1 MIINILKSEDRG
13 KADLGWLKTRYSFSF
28 SNYYNPRRM
37 HFGML
42 RVLND
47 DHIAGGMGFGMHPH
61 DNMEIITIPT
71 AGGLRHR
78 DSMGNSAT
86 VHAGE
91 VQVMSAG
98 KGIYHSEVNP
108 YQEPVE
114 LFQIWIF
121 PDKDNVEPR
130 YDQKSYSDMLVPG
143 QWSLIVGPKGA
154 SDVALWI
161 HQNAFLSLFQG
172 NETPIATH
180 YTPYSPGQGLYL
192 MVVEG
197 NATVEGHQLNRRDSI
212 EVYDFER
219 LNIETAPNTQ
229 LLAIEVPIK

>member
-1 MIINILKSEDRG
+1 MKINILKSENRG

-28 SNYYNPRRM
+28 SNYFNPSRM

-108 YQEPVE
+108 YHEPVE

-130 YDQKSYSDMLVPG
+130 YDQKAYTEMLHPG
-143 QWSLIVGPKGA
+143 EWTLIVGPQGA
-154 SDVALWI
+154 SDEALWI
-161 HQNAFLSLFQG
+161 HQNAYLSLLKGTDTALTTEYRPFT
-172 NETPIATH
+172 E
-180 YTPYSPGQGLYL
+180 GQGLYL
-192 MVVEG
+192 MVIEG
-197 NATVEGHQLNRRDSI
+197 SATVEGMPLSRRDSI
-212 EVYDFER
+212 EVTEFEK
-219 LNIETAPNTQ
+219 LQLEIAPNTQ
-229 LLAIEVPIK
+229 LLAIEVPMR

>member
-1 MIINILKSEDRG
+1 MKINILKSEDRG
-13 KADLGWLKTRYSFSF
+13 KADMGWLKTSYSFSF
-28 SNYYNPRRM
+28 SSYYNPHRM

-108 YQEPVE
+108 YNEPVE

-121 PDKDNVEPR
+121 PDKENVEPR
-130 YDQKSYSDMLVPG
+130 YDQKSYTDMLIPG
-143 QWSLIVGPKGA
+143 QWTLIVGPQGA
-154 SDVALWI
+154 SDSALWI
-161 HQNAFLSLFQG
+161 HQNAYLSLFQG
-172 NETPIATH
+172 NDTSTTTQ
-180 YTPYSPGQGLYL
+180 YTPYTAGQGVYL

-197 NATVEGHQLNRRDSI
+197 SAVVEGNQLNRRDSLEVTDFEKLHI
-212 EVYDFER
+212 EVSPHTR
-219 LNIETAPNTQ
+219 I
-229 LLAIEVPIK
+229 LAIEVPMR

>member
-1 MIINILKSEDRG
+1 MKINILKSEDRG
-13 KADLGWLKTRYSFSF
+13 KADMGWLQTRYSFSF

-61 DNMEIITIPT
+61 DNMEIITIPNS
-71 AGGLRHR
+71 GGLRHR

-108 YQEPVE
+108 YNEPVE

-121 PDKDNVEPR
+121 PDKQNVEPR
-130 YDQKSYSDMLVPG
+130 YDQKSYANMVTPG
-143 QWSLIVGPKGA
+143 AWTLLVGPKDA
-154 SDVALWI
+154 SEEALWI
-161 HQNAFLSLFQG
+161 HQNAYLSLIQSADVPLQ
-172 NETPIATH
+172 TQ
-180 YTPYSPGQGLYL
+180 YTPYRAGQGLYL
-192 MVVEG
+192 MLVEG
-197 NATVEGHQLNRRDSI
+197 SAVAEGFSLNRRDSL
-212 EVYDFER
+212 EVSEFEN
-219 LNIETAPNTQ
+219 LQLEVAPKSQ
-229 LLAIEVPIK
+229 LLAIEVPMR

>member
-1 MIINILKSEDRG
+1 MTLNILKSEDRG

-28 SNYYNPRRM
+28 SNYFNPRRM

-71 AGGLRHR
+71 KGGLRHR

-108 YQEPVE
+108 YHEPVE

-130 YDQKSYSDMLVPG
+130 YDQKAYTDMLVPG
-143 QWSLIVGPKGA
+143 QWTLIVGPQGA
-154 SDVALWI
+154 SDDALWI
-161 HQNAFLSLFQG
+161 HQNAYLSLLHSADLSLSMDYKPFT
-172 NETPIATH
+172 E
-180 YTPYSPGQGLYL
+180 GQGLYL
-192 MVVEG
+192 MVIEG
-197 NATVEGHQLNRRDSI
+197 SARVGEYLLNRRDSI
-212 EVYDFER
+212 EISNFQKINLHVEPY
-219 LNIETAPNTQ
+219 TQ
-229 LLAIEVPIK
+229 LLAIEVPMR